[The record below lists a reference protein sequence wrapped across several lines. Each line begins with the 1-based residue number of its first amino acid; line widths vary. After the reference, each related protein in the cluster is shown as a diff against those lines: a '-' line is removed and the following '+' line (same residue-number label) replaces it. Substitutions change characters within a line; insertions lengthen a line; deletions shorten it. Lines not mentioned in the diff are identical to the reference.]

1 MTTAA
6 SIQTD
11 DLAGKRAP
19 VAARRKLSSCAR
31 AT

>member
-11 DLAGKRAP
+11 DLAGKRG
-19 VAARRKLSSCAR
+19 RRPDRDRGQR
-31 AT
+31 ADHL